1 MRRKQWDE
9 AANAYET
16 LLEFEPA
23 APGEL
28 VYLGDAYRRAGRA
41 AEALGAY
48 GLAANGEPENM
59 NLLNSL
65 ASTYAELGQVDS
77 AIVMCRRILALDPG
91 NERALRNMKV
101 LGTASEK

>member
-1 MRRKQWDE
+1 
-9 AANAYET
+9 
-16 LLEFEPA
+16 
-23 APGEL
+23 
-28 VYLGDAYRRAGRA
+28 
-41 AEALGAY
+41 
-48 GLAANGEPENM
+48 M